1 VEGGEEDEMD
11 ERMVIEVLGEMG
23 WSLREGEAALACKDF
38 GGREAL
44 AYYHGNTLSFEF
56 WSEGRNVAS
65 LARSLPKSE
74 EEVRAAVRFA
84 EKLIK
89 ESFYMRFLA

>member
-1 VEGGEEDEMD
+1 MEHLVVKALA
-11 ERMVIEVLGEMG
+11 ERG
-23 WSLREGEAALACKDF
+23 WKVVQQEAALARKDF
-38 GGREAL
+38 AGREAL
-44 AYYHGNTLSFEF
+44 AYYHRGTLSFEF

-65 LARSLPKSE
+65 LARSLPRSE